1 MEHIMAKLV
10 EDFEQGRIGRR
21 QFIQSLALAAT
32 AASAAS
38 AAPAPVADNKLVKAT
53 YINHVSYQ
61 VPDYTKIRDLYA
73 GVFGMEVSD
82 DDGKNCR
89 LTFGNNI
96 LIPRNPGPRAGGG
109 NDAVGVDHIA
119 YTIENWD
126 TDKNVALAMEDN
138 LKRRGVKY
146 TKSQGGGLN
155 FVDPFGL
162 RAQIGGL
169 KQ

>member
-21 QFIQSLALAAT
+21 QFIKSLALAAT
-32 AASAAS
+32 AASAVS
-38 AAPAPVADNKLVKAT
+38 AAAAPVADNKLVKAT

-73 GVFGMEVSD
+73 GVFGMEISE

-96 LIPRNPGPRAGGG
+96 LIPRNPGVRAGGG
-109 NDAVGVDHIA
+109 DQSTGVDHIS

-138 LKRRGVKY
+138 LKKRGVKY
-146 TKSQGGGLN
+146 QKNNSGGMN
-155 FVDPFGL
+155 FVDPYGL
-162 RAQIGGL
+162 RAQIGG
-169 KQ
+169 KRQ